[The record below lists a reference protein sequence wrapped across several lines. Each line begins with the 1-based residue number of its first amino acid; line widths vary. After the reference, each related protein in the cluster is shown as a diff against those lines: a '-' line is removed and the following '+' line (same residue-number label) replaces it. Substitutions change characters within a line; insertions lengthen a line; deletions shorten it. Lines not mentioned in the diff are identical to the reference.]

1 MSKDRKVRNFDFLK
15 QTPPP
20 LPSREEVIQKTAEL
34 TGQTIVGVGE
44 RQTLSVSAPIEVI
57 LAPVE
62 VVAVPVVTTP
72 ISTSIGTPINM
83 PVAASVST
91 TVTPPVVIVEKI
103 VKVPTEVVE
112 VTAPTIEKE
121 KKTIQKK
128 VKMVEVPTVAVA
140 PVEKSKVGRK
150 ALIDT
155 RKPFTTTITV
165 DNKKRLRQLCAEY
178 DIAMSD
184 VINEILSAHFDQR
197 APSF

>member
-34 TGQTIVGVGE
+34 TGQSVIGE
-44 RQTLSVSAPIEVI
+44 GQTTPSVSAPIEVV
-57 LAPVE
+57 AVPVE
-62 VVAVPVVTTP
+62 VVTVPVVSTP
-72 ISTSIGTPINM
+72 IITSASAPIS
-83 PVAASVST
+83 A
-91 TVTPPVVIVEKI
+91 PVVIVEK
-103 VKVPTEVVE
+103 VVDVPAKVVVVPTPIA
-112 VTAPTIEKE
+112 APVEKE
-121 KKTIQKK
+121 KKAIQKK
-128 VKMVEVPTVAVA
+128 EKTAAAPPVVVA

-150 ALIDT
+150 ALVDT

>member
-34 TGQTIVGVGE
+34 TGQPLVGE
-44 RQTLSVSAPIEVI
+44 GLTPSVSVPFEAIS
-57 LAPVE
+57 APVL
-62 VVAVPVVTTP
+62 VVTEPVITTP
-72 ISTSIGTPINM
+72 IST
-83 PVAASVST
+83 PVSAQIA
-91 TVTPPVVIVEKI
+91 PVIVIAEK
-103 VKVPTEVVE
+103 VVE
-112 VTAPTIEKE
+112 VPAKVSTEIVVVATPAVEKE
-121 KKTIQKK
+121 KKTVQKK
-128 VKMVEVPTVAVA
+128 VKTIETPSVPIVAA
-140 PVEKSKVGRK
+140 HIEKSKAGRK

-184 VINEILSAHFDQR
+184 VINEILAAHFDQR
-197 APSF
+197 SPKF

>member
-15 QTPPP
+15 QAPPP

-34 TGQTIVGVGE
+34 TGQSLVGE
-44 RQTLSVSAPIEVI
+44 GQTPSVSAPFEAISTSVQE
-57 LAPVE
+57 
-62 VVAVPVVTTP
+62 VAVPIVVTP
-72 ISTSIGTPINM
+72 ISTPITTPV
-83 PVAASVST
+83 VAPT
-91 TVTPPVVIVEKI
+91 PPPVVIVER
-103 VKVPTEVVE
+103 VVE
-112 VTAPTIEKE
+112 VPKEIVAVPKPIAATIEKE
-121 KKTIQKK
+121 KKAIQKK
-128 VKMVEVPTVAVA
+128 VKTVEVPLAVA
-140 PVEKSKVGRK
+140 APAEKSKVGRK
-150 ALIDT
+150 ALVDT

>member
-34 TGQTIVGVGE
+34 TGQSVVGE
-44 RQTLSVSAPIEVI
+44 ELTPSVSAPIEVVS
-57 LAPVE
+57 APVE
-62 VVAVPVVTTP
+62 VVTVPVITTP
-72 ISTSIGTPINM
+72 ISTPIITP
-83 PVAASVST
+83 VSAPSP
-91 TVTPPVVIVEKI
+91 PPVVVVEK
-103 VKVPTEVVE
+103 VVE
-112 VTAPTIEKE
+112 VPAEVVVVPTPIAATVEKE
-121 KKTIQKK
+121 KKAIQKK
-128 VKMVEVPTVAVA
+128 VKTVEVPLAVA
-140 PVEKSKVGRK
+140 APAEKSKVGRK
-150 ALIDT
+150 ALVDT